1 MKNIAQKQLSDK
13 AKASRITSTGWLL
26 GTLSHHM
33 DKQMSEQLK
42 LLGLNLNLF
51 VILMILFEKDGQTQ
65 VEIGQKAMMPGYT
78 TTRVL
83 DQLETLGYIE
93 RQRHETSRRS
103 NRILLTKAGN
113 EIAPSLF
120 SSSEKV
126 NSQIFSLLKD
136 EEVTELQRLLSK
148 MVSKTKK

>member
-1 MKNIAQKQLSDK
+1 
-13 AKASRITSTGWLL
+13 
-26 GTLSHHM
+26 M

-65 VEIGQKAMMPGYT
+65 VEIGQKAMTPGYT

-113 EIAPSLF
+113 EIAPALF